1 MWRYGTL
8 ALAALL
14 CAAPLSAQVVRLE
27 ITSREPM
34 STGQPEGAAGP
45 FELIRGRIHG
55 EVDPK
60 DPHNAIIQDLGL
72 APRNASGKVE
82 YVATFALAKPVDLA
96 KASHVLLYQVVNR
109 GNGQATA
116 NAEGDITL
124 VSGWQGDV
132 IPTATNQTLVVP
144 VVHKKDGSPVTGRV
158 IARFFDLSDGAHSA
172 PIRLASLGTPQP
184 YLPADL
190 AQPDATLTWH
200 SRENYAG
207 QQDARQTVPRD
218 AWTFA
223 NCENAPWPGTPDPSR
238 ICVRDAFRAD
248 RLYELVYTVKDPLVL
263 GVGLAATRDIVS
275 FFRHAKADASGTPN
289 PVAGVVAHTIG
300 IGDSQS
306 GNFIRT
312 FIHLGFNQDTQNR
325 IVWDGAFPRIAAR
338 QTPINLRFGLPG
350 GAAGMYEPGSDGV
363 VWWTHYADKARGLKA
378 AGLLDRCTATKTCP
392 KIIEAFGSSEFWGL
406 RMSPDL
412 IGTDATADLPLP
424 ANVRRYYY
432 PSTTH
437 GGGRGGFP
445 IDATTAANSQCTLP
459 GNPNPEAEQTRAL
472 TRALVEWVTK
482 GTPPPPSRYPT
493 LANGD
498 LVVPTRTALGMPDI
512 PELPFSDR
520 VLNPLLRYDF
530 GPGFNAADLSGVMS
544 LVPPRLVSVVP
555 TYVPRVN
562 EDGNETSG
570 VPSVQLQAPLGT
582 YLGWNTLR
590 SGVFAGYGCGFQ
602 GGWIPFAKTKAE
614 RISHNDPRRSL
625 EERYGTHEGYVSAV
639 RKAADQAVKDRFLL
653 PDDAA
658 RYVREA
664 QASKVLSADHDAD
677 RELRAL

>member
-1 MWRYGTL
+1 MKRRSLL

-34 STGQPEGAAGP
+34 NAGQPAGAAGP

-72 APRNASGKVE
+72 APRNARGKVE

-96 KASHVLLYQVVNR
+96 KASRVLLYQVVNR

-116 NAEGDITL
+116 NAEGDISL

-132 IPTATNQTLVVP
+132 IPTAANQTIVVP
-144 VVHKKDGSPVTGRV
+144 VARKKDGSPVTGRV
-158 IARFFDLSDGAHSA
+158 IARFVDLPDGAHSA

-207 QQDARQTVPRD
+207 QQDAKHTVPRA
-218 AWTFA
+218 AWAFA
-223 NCENAPWPGTPDPSR
+223 NCQNAPWPGTPDPSR
-238 ICVRDAFRAD
+238 ICVKDAFRAD
-248 RLYELVYTVKDPLVL
+248 RLYELVYTAKDPLVL

-289 PVAGVVAHTIG
+289 PVAGAVEHTIG

-338 QTPINLRFGLPG
+338 QTPINLRFALPG

-363 VWWTHYADKARGLKA
+363 VWWTRYADKARGLKA
-378 AGLLDRCTATKTCP
+378 AGLLDRCTATRTCP
-392 KIIEAFGSSEFWGL
+392 KIIEAFGSAEFWGL

-412 IGTDATADLPLP
+412 IGTDAKADLPLP

-445 IDATTAANSQCTLP
+445 IDGTTAANSLCTLP
-459 GNPNPEAEQTRAL
+459 ANPNPQAEQTRAL
-472 TRALVEWVTK
+472 DARA
-482 GTPPPPSRYPT
+482 RRM
-493 LANGD
+493 GD
-498 LVVPTRTALGMPDI
+498 EGNTASAEPLPDAGQ
-512 PELPFSDR
+512 R
-520 VLNPLLRYDF
+520 R
-530 GPGFNAADLSGVMS
+530 PGAADAH
-544 LVPPRLVSVVP
+544 R
-555 TYVPRVN
+555 TWH
-562 EDGNETSG
+562 
-570 VPSVQLQAPLGT
+570 A
-582 YLGWNTLR
+582 
-590 SGVFAGYGCGFQ
+590 
-602 GGWIPFAKTKAE
+602 
-614 RISHNDPRRSL
+614 
-625 EERYGTHEGYVSAV
+625 
-639 RKAADQAVKDRFLL
+639 
-653 PDDAA
+653 
-658 RYVREA
+658 
-664 QASKVLSADHDAD
+664 
-677 RELRAL
+677 